1 MNSGMFFNILNRKL
15 SSFYQSQKSN
25 HIGLLIILFIFS
37 LLLSY
42 FSFFSTKNTTAVTE
56 AENSQGNNE
65 IEAILQSPDIE
76 WQKKYYLRLI
86 NRIGVEKAQEEL
98 MNSGLEF
105 NGNTHLLNHAVGEFI
120 FEKYGPEGI
129 SKCKDYFSSS
139 CYHGII
145 INTLSSGNLSILDT
159 MLDKCREKG
168 EGSLL
173 NCVHGMGHGF
183 LPWVGY
189 ANLTKA
195 LDLCDRLSERS
206 AGISP
211 DACYTGVFMENIWGV
226 HDGKPSPDRWI
237 KNDDKHYPCNDPRI
251 SERYLNA
258 CWQQQHTI
266 MIDVFDLNFDQ
277 VANECIGVKNKAYQK
292 SCFEGLFQS
301 IHGFSRNKVNAQ
313 INECGKMPVGWINSC
328 ISNQLIF
335 GVAQGDDKTPFELCD
350 RINRNTCY
358 KDLIKHISYFISSPE
373 KIKWCSKIPSQ
384 HRTGKCSNY

>member
-1 MNSGMFFNILNRKL
+1 MFFISINRKL
-15 SSFYQSQKSN
+15 SKFYKSQKSK
-25 HIGLLIILFIFS
+25 HLGLLIVLFIAS

-42 FSFFSTKNTTAVTE
+42 VSFLSSKNTTAITE
-56 AENSQGNNE
+56 AEKSMGDNE
-65 IEAILQSPDIE
+65 IKAILQSPDMQS
-76 WQKKYYLRLI
+76 QKKYYLQLI
-86 NRIGVEKAQEEL
+86 NRIGAEKAQEEL
-98 MNSGLEF
+98 KNSSLAH
-105 NGNTHLLNHAVGEFI
+105 NGNTHLLNHTVGEFI

-145 INTLSSGNLSILDT
+145 INTLSSGNLSKLDT

-173 NCVHGMGHGF
+173 SCVHGMGHGF

-189 ANLTKA
+189 ANLTEA
-195 LDLCDRLSERS
+195 LDLCDRLNDRV

-226 HDGKPSPDRWI
+226 HGGKPSPDRWI

-266 MIDVFDLNFDQ
+266 MIDIFSLNFEQ
-277 VANECIGVKNKAYQK
+277 VAMECIEVKNKAYQK

-301 IHGFSRNKVNAQ
+301 LHGFSRNKVDAQ
-313 INECGKMPVGWINSC
+313 FIECGKMPPGWFRSC
-328 ISNQLIF
+328 MFNQIIF
-335 GVAQGDDKTPFELCD
+335 GIAQGDTVAPFEICK
-350 RINRNTCY
+350 RISQQDKKTCY
-358 KDLIKHISYFISSPE
+358 EDLSKHINYFISSTE
-373 KIKWCSKIPSQ
+373 RGKWCSKIPSQ
-384 HRTGKCSNY
+384 HRTGECSNY